1 MVKQNTTIIYENTV
15 AGTFVR
21 RMNRFTAEVLIDGC
35 EKYRAFAGA
44 SDAGSKGNAAEDIEP
59 KSKNGI

>member
-1 MVKQNTTIIYENTV
+1 MLLDVGN
-15 AGTFVR
+15 GTEDVYKR
-21 RMNRFTAEVLIDGC
+21 Q